1 MMKVIRIMIKILMVD
16 NDDDDECGDVVD
28 VSIFIIYYY
37 HNLQ

>member
-16 NDDDDECGDVVD
+16 NDDGDEGGDFVD